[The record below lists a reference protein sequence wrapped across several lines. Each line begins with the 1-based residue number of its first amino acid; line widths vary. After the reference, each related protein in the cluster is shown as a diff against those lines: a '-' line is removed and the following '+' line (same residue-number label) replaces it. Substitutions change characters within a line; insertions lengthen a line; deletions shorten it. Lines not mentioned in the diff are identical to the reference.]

1 MAGSKLQYDLAA
13 QQEQYEQVYRLGDAE
28 VLEDQGE
35 LGKELSEYESNEFI
49 HG

>member
-1 MAGSKLQYDLAA
+1 MAGSELQYGLAA

-28 VLEDQGE
+28 VLEDQGK